1 MESGTRLGT
10 ITEDFQIVE
19 DSESFELK
27 TVKMSETNRNLIDG
41 LNEKLSRF
49 KVGKKL
55 SNEQTVKIRDLV
67 KRNLSAFQWSDDDV
81 GRTNLIEHE
90 IHTRRNK
97 PIKQPLKYH
106 KQCRKY

>member
-41 LNEKLSRF
+41 LNEKL
-49 KVGKKL
+49 
-55 SNEQTVKIRDLV
+55 
-67 KRNLSAFQWSDDDV
+67 
-81 GRTNLIEHE
+81 
-90 IHTRRNK
+90 
-97 PIKQPLKYH
+97 
-106 KQCRKY
+106 